1 MAFQHERDE
10 MASILWRSALLNS
23 TEYCEVAPTS
33 GGHRISGVVLV
44 AIQDRP
50 ATVRYSVVVDER
62 WRSRVVEVTTT
73 VGGASRRI
81 DLYGD
86 GEAHWRVSSAP
97 APALDGCL
105 DVDLGFT
112 PATNTLPIRRLDLDI
127 GEAAAITAAWV
138 RFPEF
143 NIEAAEQS
151 YERIEE
157 RLWRYRS
164 GSFVAD
170 LTVDSSGLVI
180 RYGAD
185 IWTMIARSD

>member
-1 MAFQHERDE
+1 

-33 GGHRISGVVLV
+33 GGHRIRGVVLV
-44 AIQDRP
+44 PIQDRA
-50 ATVRYSVVVDER
+50 ATVRYSVEVDER

-73 VGGASRRI
+73 PGGRSRRVE
-81 DLYGD
+81 LSGD
-86 GEAHWRVSSAP
+86 GQAHWRVNAAP
-97 APALDGCL
+97 APSLDGCI

-112 PATNTLPIRRLDLDI
+112 PATNTLPIRRLDLDV
-127 GEAAAITAAWV
+127 GETAVITAAWV

-143 NIEAAEQS
+143 NVEAAEQS

-180 RYGAD
+180 RYGDD
-185 IWTMIARSD
+185 IWTTIARGD